1 MKEDKRK
8 RKERKKESKSKK
20 KEKKTG
26 KKRGL
31 FNKNTFKENLRIIW
45 ESLSRFK

>member
-20 KEKKTG
+20 KRQ
-26 KKRGL
+26 KRGL

-45 ESLSRFK
+45 KSISRFK